1 MTPAFLKFPFSSAL
15 YKINLELQKS
25 PRDLLIS
32 LLKKSDK
39 RSIVLRKK
47 GKKKYKYQMISTN
60 GVIISE
66 TTFKVKTL
74 ENPLTKT
81 PLRQPNKLLEKKE
94 DSFYL

>member
-1 MTPAFLKFPFSSAL
+1 
-15 YKINLELQKS
+15 
-25 PRDLLIS
+25 
-32 LLKKSDK
+32 
-39 RSIVLRKK
+39 
-47 GKKKYKYQMISTN
+47 MISTN